1 MEAPLPNCTIMNYQL
16 VLIRISQEGIFFGIL
31 LRYPATT
38 QNHQLHLDGQEALS
52 QICFFSLEKHSKEPS
67 YQTKKTEG
75 FLKKSD

>member
-1 MEAPLPNCTIMNYQL
+1 MDTTVGIPLL
-16 VLIRISQEGIFFGIL
+16 
-31 LRYPATT
+31 YPATT